1 MNKPTS
7 FGRLH
12 SSVYH
17 GHLYLFYAIINL
29 ILISC
34 DLLYSTNWTISYP
47 SISLFLLQA
56 VPFNFNWHQIGN
68 MTKPTAANSHWLAA
82 LLSSTALLLLI
93 HTSAAD
99 EAFSCP
105 NGKLHS
111 HRIHNCIRIHIQLEI
126 RCTTCIQSKAQST
139 CVVAA
144 GGARNS
150 LRINQSV
157 YNFNYTD
164 RHEHTHT
171 HTLVHLCVYGQN
183 GCWAWARQIVFDFR
197 RFNWFC
203 LLSLAKYN

>member
-1 MNKPTS
+1 MSESMSCAILFWGVNKPTS
-7 FGRLH
+7 FGKLH

-17 GHLYLFYAIINL
+17 GDLYLFYAIINL

-47 SISLFLLQA
+47 SIALSLLQA

-105 NGKLHS
+105 NGKSHSQLDSHS
-111 HRIHNCIRIHIQLEI
+111 HSTWNLMFNCIE
-126 RCTTCIQSKAQST
+126 SKAQST

-144 GGARNS
+144 GGARNCAHKS
-150 LRINQSV
+150 KRI
-157 YNFNYTD
+157 
-164 RHEHTHT
+164 
-171 HTLVHLCVYGQN
+171 
-183 GCWAWARQIVFDFR
+183 
-197 RFNWFC
+197 
-203 LLSLAKYN
+203 

>member
-1 MNKPTS
+1 MLASMSCAILFWGVNRPTS
-7 FGRLH
+7 FGKLR

-34 DLLYSTNWTISYP
+34 DLLYSTNWTISYSP
-47 SISLFLLQA
+47 SLSFLQA

-82 LLSSTALLLLI
+82 LLSSTALLLLLI

-105 NGKLHS
+105 NGKSQS

-126 RCTTCIQSKAQST
+126 RCSTALKARRR
-139 CVVAA
+139 
-144 GGARNS
+144 ARAW
-150 LRINQSV
+150 LLQV
-157 YNFNYTD
+157 GP
-164 RHEHTHT
+164 E
-171 HTLVHLCVYGQN
+171 TLC
-183 GCWAWARQIVFDFR
+183 A
-197 RFNWFC
+197 
-203 LLSLAKYN
+203 

>member
-1 MNKPTS
+1 MSCAILFWGVNRPTS
-7 FGRLH
+7 FGKLH

-47 SISLFLLQA
+47 SISLFLSLLQA

-82 LLSSTALLLLI
+82 LLSSTALLLLLI

-105 NGKLHS
+105 NGKSQS

-126 RCTTCIQSKAQST
+126 RCSTALKARRR
-139 CVVAA
+139 
-144 GGARNS
+144 ARAW
-150 LRINQSV
+150 LLQV
-157 YNFNYTD
+157 GP
-164 RHEHTHT
+164 E
-171 HTLVHLCVYGQN
+171 TLC
-183 GCWAWARQIVFDFR
+183 A
-197 RFNWFC
+197 
-203 LLSLAKYN
+203 